1 MGILKKIKDF
11 VISTQIIT
19 IDDLE
24 TKNFK
29 KEEWFKT
36 NTGLDNTPKLGI
48 LTCLLYTSK
57 KINLCNDALLKKYK
71 AKIKLNSAYRSPA
84 VNKKVKGSPSS
95 KHMQGLASDIDIIDE
110 NQKEMAPKDGAKLL
124 MDILSENKIS
134 FDKILIER
142 GCIHIQFNLDEK
154 KDDKSFEF
162 AELINGEWVTT
173 NVELINNKW
182 VIKNA

>member
-11 VISTQIIT
+11 VITTQIIT

-29 KEEWFKT
+29 KEEWFQT

-48 LTCLLYTSK
+48 LTCLLHTSK

-84 VNKKVKGSPSS
+84 VNQKVGGSPTS

-110 NQKEMAPKDGAKLL
+110 NKKEMAPKDGAKLL
-124 MDILSENKIS
+124 IDILKENKIS
-134 FDKILIER
+134 FDKVLIER
-142 GCIHIQFNLDEK
+142 GCIHIQFNLND
-154 KDDKSFEF
+154 KDNKNFVGF
-162 AELINGEWVTT
+162 AELINGEWVVT
-173 NVELINNKW
+173 N
-182 VIKNA
+182 A

>member
-48 LTCLLYTSK
+48 LTCLIYTATK
-57 KINLCNDALLKKYK
+57 MQKIRDAINLPID
-71 AKIKLNSAYRSPA
+71 ITSGYRTPE
-84 VNKKVKGSPSS
+84 VNKAVKGSLSS
-95 KHMQGLASDIDIIDE
+95 RHMQGLACDFYIIGKDIEEGGKIVA
-110 NQKEMAPKDGAKLL
+110 NACKK
-124 MDILSENKIS
+124 NKIS
-134 FDKILIER
+134 FDKILIEK
-142 GCIHIQFNLDEK
+142 GCIHIQFNLND
-154 KDDKSFEF
+154 KDNKNFVGF
-162 AELINGEWVTT
+162 AELINGEWVVT
-173 NVELINNKW
+173 N
-182 VIKNA
+182 A